1 MTTTAIDDVLS
12 SSAAALAPTPST
24 QTARAKKRGLAF
36 RLLPLLT
43 AAALGIGTLGFI
55 AGHGKETTDDAQI
68 ESHVASVSPR
78 VSGQV
83 ARVLVQDNQRVQAG
97 DVLVELDPRDFD
109 VRLSSVAN
117 SSMVNDFA
125 WSSVTIRPRVVS
137 SSCFVSMSGSGM
149 RLRLLVAAHTNVG

>member
-12 SSAAALAPTPST
+12 SSAAALAPPTPSSQAT
-24 QTARAKKRGLAF
+24 TPKKRSLAF

-43 AAALGIGTLGFI
+43 AAALGVGTLGFI

-83 ARVLVQDNQRVQAG
+83 TRVLVQDNQRVHAG
-97 DVLVELDPRDFD
+97 DVLVELDARDFD
-109 VRLSSVAN
+109 VRLKSARA
-117 SSMVNDFA
+117 D
-125 WSSVTIRPRVVS
+125 
-137 SSCFVSMSGSGM
+137 
-149 RLRLLVAAHTNVG
+149 LAAATA